1 MIREMKKPAN
11 GNEPKWKFY
20 KDFLVGTLMK
30 NEFESVEIEQLI
42 AFF

>member
-1 MIREMKKPAN
+1 MKKPAN

-20 KDFLVGTLMK
+20 KDFLVGSLMK
-30 NEFESVEIEQLI
+30 NEIEQLI